1 VMRAAALAV
10 VAIVLAACG
19 SPDATASGET
29 TELRVFAASSLAAAF
44 SQLGDDF
51 EEAHDDV
58 RVSFTFGSSTDLAE
72 RIAGGDG
79 ADVFASANEAAMG
92 TVATAPGVERR
103 TDFATNHLVIV
114 TPLDNPAGV
123 VSLDSL
129 TRPMAIAIGAEGT
142 PIGDYTRQVLD
153 AEGIEH
159 AVMTNVVANE
169 ADDAS
174 IVAKVESGEADAG
187 IVYTSDIAAPQGEAD
202 SVEIP
207 ADVNVTA
214 TYPIASVNG
223 SDMGDAAA
231 AFVRYVTGP
240 DGQAVLERYGFGPP
254 PG

>member
-1 VMRAAALAV
+1 MRAAALAV
-10 VAIVLAACG
+10 AAIVLAACG

-44 SQLGDDF
+44 SQLGEDF

-58 RVSFTFGSSTDLAE
+58 RVSFTFGSSNDLAE
-72 RIAGGDG
+72 RIAGGDD
-79 ADVFASANEAAMG
+79 ADVFASANEAAMN
-92 TVATAPGVERR
+92 TVAAAPGVERR

-153 AEGIEH
+153 AQGIEH

-169 ADDAS
+169 ADDAG
-174 IVAKVESGEADAG
+174 IVAKVESGDVDAG
-187 IVYTSDIAAPQGEAD
+187 IVYSSDVPITAGRLHA
-202 SVEIP
+202 VEIP
-207 ADVNVTA
+207 ARANVTA
-214 TYPIASVNG
+214 VYPIGVVKDARSADVAATFV
-223 SDMGDAAA
+223 DFVLGDH
-231 AFVRYVTGP
+231 
-240 DGQAVLERYGFGPP
+240 GQVVLDSHGFEPAG
-254 PG
+254 